1 MQSRVAANRI
11 LRAMHGA
18 VWCHSPRE
26 QKVVSKYMGEELEKR
41 AAKQAKQQGMK
52 DRQKFI
58 LDKCVPAR
66 SFRFGRPTRLTH
78 CRGGG
83 CVPTRSMRRSIHAQV

>member
-1 MQSRVAANRI
+1 MSFPPQSVKVQEVAQTVQA
-11 LRAMHGA
+11 
-18 VWCHSPRE
+18 
-26 QKVVSKYMGEELEKR
+26 
-41 AAKQAKQQGMK
+41 QAKQQGMK